1 MQELG
6 PNHVNPVFLDVLT
19 FIMKIRTIALKWG
32 LQSTTLYV
40 RNKLVSNFKIRRT
53 MHVFLI
59 TFPHNSYYCMRK

>member
-1 MQELG
+1 
-6 PNHVNPVFLDVLT
+6 
-19 FIMKIRTIALKWG
+19 
-32 LQSTTLYV
+32 V